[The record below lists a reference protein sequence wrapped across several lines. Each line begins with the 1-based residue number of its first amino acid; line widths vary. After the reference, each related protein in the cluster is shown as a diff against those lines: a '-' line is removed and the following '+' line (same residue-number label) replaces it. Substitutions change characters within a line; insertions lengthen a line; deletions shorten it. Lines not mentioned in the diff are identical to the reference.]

1 MSNSSQFRGGIKLIQ
16 RGVATVTSSTVA
28 TTVTISTVNTS
39 KSELRLLGGVG
50 FDINS
55 TIILP
60 RLVLTNSTT
69 ITMSPAGGSAVISAS
84 FPVSWE
90 LTEWY

>member
-1 MSNSSQFRGGIKLIQ
+1 MSNSSQFRGGIKLVQ
-16 RGVATVTSSTVA
+16 RGVATITSSTVA

-39 KSELRLLGGVG
+39 KSELRLLGGAG
-50 FDINS
+50 FDSNGI
-55 TIILP
+55 IILP

-69 ITMSPAGGSAVISAS
+69 ITISPGGGSGTIGAS